1 MLQTHDETVWRQ
13 FGKQFGDSLPNS
25 LVNSLVNSLKII
37 KKNSCILN
45 YYLRSYLCRREWN
58 PSDENRKK
66 TKMKS
71 KKLQSILNKIRCI
84 LILENLYAD
93 GIRIYT
99 ASLTGDDI
107 LLSNG
112 TGLDI
117 SLVAVASGKIS
128 PKFTNTWG
136 TDITGQIKSFFN

>member
-1 MLQTHDETVWRQ
+1 
-13 FGKQFGDSLPNS
+13 
-25 LVNSLVNSLKII
+25 
-37 KKNSCILN
+37 
-45 YYLRSYLCRREWN
+45 
-58 PSDENRKK
+58 
-66 TKMKS
+66 MKS

>member
-1 MLQTHDETVWRQ
+1 M
-13 FGKQFGDSLPNS
+13 N
-25 LVNSLVNSLKII
+25 
-37 KKNSCILN
+37 
-45 YYLRSYLCRREWN
+45 
-58 PSDENRKK
+58 
-66 TKMKS
+66 
-71 KKLQSILNKIRCI
+71 KKLQTALNKIRCI

-99 ASLTGDDI
+99 ATVVGNDI

-117 SLVAVASGKIS
+117 SLADVVSGKVA

-136 TDITGQIKSFFN
+136 SAVQLH